1 VTVRL
6 MVGDCREQM
15 ALLEPNSIQTV
26 PTSPPYWGLR
36 DYSVPP
42 LVWGGEPGH
51 AHEWAAARTAG
62 WHVGT
67 ATGIASSTLSRSA
80 AEAQARN
87 KTAITGNSMG
97 KTCPCGAWLGSLGL
111 EPTPELYIEHMVE
124 VFRGVRRVLRDD
136 GTVWLNL
143 GDSYAGSGK
152 GPSNSLNKGNLHSHE
167 ANHKASKAMR
177 GMNRLQDAPTE
188 WQSVP
193 SGAKP
198 KDLLMIPA
206 RVAMALQADG
216 WYLRSQIP
224 WLKRNCM
231 PESVTDRPA
240 TAVEYVY
247 LLSKSR
253 TYYWDAAAVRS
264 DVDPIQKTHNDR
276 SAQDYALGTANGNG
290 VPGNVNNKGIRSRP
304 GPGGHHRRNSDW
316 FFESWQ
322 GLMLDEQDNP
332 LAFIVNP
339 RPFKGAHFATF
350 PPQLVEPMIKA
361 ASGSGDTV
369 LDPFGGSG
377 TVGLVADRLD
387 RHAVLCE
394 LKPDYA
400 DMGTNRIVND
410 APMFVELA
418 PGVFLPRREGCM
430 TLSEKDPEA
439 PLSEPT
445 AISTEIVDSIGDAG
459 EAA

>member
-1 VTVRL
+1 VTVKL
-6 MVGDCREQM
+6 LVGDCREQM

-26 PTSPPYWGLR
+26 TTSPPYWGLR
-36 DYSVPP
+36 DYGVPS

-51 AHEWAAARTAG
+51 AHEWGAWTEAHDVREQAVAGKSRTTERFYGDPSRKFDGNHQKHSAG
-62 WHVGT
+62 
-67 ATGIASSTLSRSA
+67 AF
-80 AEAQARN
+80 
-87 KTAITGNSMG
+87 
-97 KTCPCGAWLGSLGL
+97 CDCGAWLGALGL
-111 EPTPELYIEHMVE
+111 EPTPELFIEHMVE

-136 GTVWLNL
+136 GTLWLNL

-152 GPSNSLNKGNLHSHE
+152 GPTGHNGIGTHDVRQGFVGTSQR
-167 ANHKASKAMR
+167 SKT
-177 GMNRLQDAPTE
+177 D
-188 WQSVP
+188 
-193 SGAKP
+193 SGIPGYKP
-198 KDLLMIPA
+198 KDLMMIPA

-224 WLKRNCM
+224 WLKRNSM

-253 TYYWDAAAVRS
+253 TYYWDADAVRVS
-264 DVDPIQKTHNDR
+264 ASENTHSR
-276 SAQDYALGTANGNG
+276 GTGIGKKQALIPMGTGNRANEDFGRA
-290 VPGNVNNKGIRSRP
+290 IL
-304 GPGGHHRRNSDW
+304 GHVTNRNRRNSDW

-322 GLMLDEQDNP
+322 GMMLDEQGDP

-350 PPQLVEPMIKA
+350 PPQLVEPMVKA
-361 ASGSGDTV
+361 ASRIGDTV

-400 DMGTNRIVND
+400 DMGTNRIVGD
-410 APMFVELA
+410 APMFVD
-418 PGVFLPRREGCM
+418 
-430 TLSEKDPEA
+430 LSA
-439 PLSEPT
+439 
-445 AISTEIVDSIGDAG
+445 
-459 EAA
+459 